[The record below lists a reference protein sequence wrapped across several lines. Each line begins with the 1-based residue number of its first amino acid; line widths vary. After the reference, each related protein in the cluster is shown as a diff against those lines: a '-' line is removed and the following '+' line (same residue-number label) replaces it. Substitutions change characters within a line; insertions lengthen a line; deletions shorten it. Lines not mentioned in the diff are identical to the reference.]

1 MTTDPHTI
9 RIAAA
14 VLVGPDGRVL
24 LVRKRGTSVFM
35 QPGGKIEPGEAPL
48 TALQREV
55 HEELGIVIEPAA
67 VQYLGLFSAPAAHEA
82 GATVVAEAYWLKIRS
97 TPTPQA
103 EIEEARWVDPTDL
116 VDLELATLSRHHI
129 LPAYLRTR

>member
-14 VLVGPDGRVL
+14 ALVGPDGRVL

-35 QPGGKIEPGEAPL
+35 QPGGKIEPDEAPL
-48 TALQREV
+48 AALQREV
-55 HEELGIVIEPAA
+55 HEELGIAIEPGAA
-67 VQYLGLFSAPAAHEA
+67 HYLGLFSAPAAHEA
-82 GATVVAEAYWLKIRS
+82 GATVVAEAYWLEIHS
-97 TPTPQA
+97 TPAPQA
-103 EIEEARWVDPTDL
+103 EIEEARWVDPTNL
-116 VDLELATLSRHHI
+116 ADLELATLSRHHI